1 MANFF
6 LPQIITWFR
15 LDEHVKRL
23 KEFVDSLTTRVETL
37 ENAPSGGGGAQN
49 LQAVT
54 TAGNTTNQPLVVNN
68 QITVTGPGIF
78 QNGSG
83 ANTPIRSSWIDNGT
97 FSELRADGS
106 IRLQNASAGVN
117 IEPSLI
123 SDNRVIQVPD
133 SNGTLVLDAPS
144 DSQNY
149 VRNNATWVVAE
160 SGPSVEKGFANFEL
174 YSPFTTATGTG
185 NDLLQMLFPIL
196 LNTNYNI
203 GSNFDQ
209 NTGRYTNNGSEPI
222 RVLMQ
227 ISLVTAT
234 STFSLGLSNMLNV
247 NFQSSVGAIQATG
260 VKPINGTQTLVV
272 NGSAIFYLLP
282 GEYVTTSVQYKAGAS
297 ININKIDVTITEL

>member
-149 VRNNATWVVAE
+149 VRNNAAWVVAE
-160 SGPSVEKGFANFEL
+160 SGSSGEKGYANFEL
-174 YSPFTTATGTG
+174 YRPFVTPTGTG
-185 NDLLQMLFPIL
+185 NNLLQMLFPIL
-196 LNTNYNI
+196 LSTNHNI

-209 NTGRYTNNGSEPI
+209 NTGRYTNNSSEPI

-227 ISLVTAT
+227 ISLMTST

-247 NFQSSVGAIQATG
+247 NFQSSSGAIQVTG
-260 VKPINGTQTLVV
+260 IKPVNGAQALVL

-282 GEYVTTSVQYKAGAS
+282 GEYVTTSVQYNAGAS